1 MGNVVMVAL
10 AVGVAVG
17 LLAAPLPA
25 WAGSSNQAI
34 SVQGV
39 LRQGGALQ
47 SMPVDLDVSL
57 YSSATATTPLYTQ
70 HFAQAAVDNGFF
82 SIELGDL
89 GGALGGQPEAW
100 VGVRVGGD
108 SVELPR
114 QHVTA
119 SPYAL
124 SAASADSLSSVCVG
138 CITSAM
144 LAADVTVAQCTN
156 ADQLGGQPAA
166 SYQRAITPA
175 ACPAGQAI
183 TGVAAD
189 GTATCAA
196 PGGWVTIYDDAYAAN
211 GVQTINV
218 APSHGTI
225 TLRIVFSGTVA
236 SYTGPSEIFVR
247 TSAGGNGT
255 GATPYRSY
263 VIGDNL
269 TTTNYATG
277 PVQPS
282 LMMART
288 SNTSG
293 TGTTSMVAFDYLM
306 TETPGSGA
314 VGFGQ
319 GSTSDGTTN
328 ILMRAQGNA
337 AYSATS
343 TSISIAFW
351 NTSNVT
357 GRFVVLQLM

>member
-1 MGNVVMVAL
+1 MRNVQVVAL
-10 AVGVAVG
+10 GVALG
-17 LLAAPLPA
+17 LLAASRPA
-25 WAGSSNQAI
+25 WAGNSNQAI

-57 YSSATATTPLYTQ
+57 YSSATATAPLYTQ

-89 GGALGGQPEAW
+89 GGALGGQPDAW
-100 VGVRVGGD
+100 VGVLVGSD
-108 SVELPR
+108 SAELPR

-119 SPYAL
+119 SPYAI

-144 LAADVTVAQCTN
+144 LAGDVTVAQCSN

-196 PGGWVTIYDDAYAAN
+196 PSGWVKIYDAPN
-211 GVQTINV
+211 SGNNSPTINV
-218 APSHGTI
+218 TPSHGTI
-225 TLRIVFSGTVA
+225 TLRIMFSGTVT
-236 SYTGPSEIFVR
+236 SFSNPSEIFVR
-247 TSAGGNGT
+247 TSAGGNG
-255 GATPYRSY
+255 GAGTPYKSY
-263 VIGDNL
+263 IIGDNL
-269 TTTNYATG
+269 TTNNYA
-277 PVQPS
+277 VNAFQPS
-282 LMMART
+282 FVMGRT
-288 SNTSG
+288 SAATG
-293 TGTTSMVAFDYLM
+293 TGSVSMMAFDYFL

-319 GSTSDGTTN
+319 GSSSDGATN
-328 ILMRAQGNA
+328 LLLRAQGSA
-337 AYSATS
+337 AYAGTS

-351 NTSNVT
+351 NTSAVA
-357 GRFVVLQLM
+357 GRFVVMQLM